1 MEEDNACEIVNGESD
16 AQSCINVNKI
26 LTEQK
31 CELLRKAR
39 QRAKRNNI
47 YIKVI
52 W

>member
-1 MEEDNACEIVNGESD
+1 MEEDNACEIVDGEPD
-16 AQSCINVNKI
+16 AQLCINVNES
-26 LTEQK
+26 LTKQK